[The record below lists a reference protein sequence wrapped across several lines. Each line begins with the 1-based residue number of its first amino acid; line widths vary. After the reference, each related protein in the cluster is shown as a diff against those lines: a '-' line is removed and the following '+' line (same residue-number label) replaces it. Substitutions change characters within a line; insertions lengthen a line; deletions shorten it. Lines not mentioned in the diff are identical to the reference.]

1 MQPNIPEM
9 LLAGL
14 LVFPIYLFFS
24 ARSSLEIKD
33 SPGLRKA
40 GGLRNDRADVMI
52 RSPGDQCD
60 PLTSA
65 RLVASN
71 QLKAKNVTQ
80 KDRLH
85 AAECYR
91 DTIS

>member
-1 MQPNIPEM
+1 LQPNIPEM

-14 LVFPIYLFFS
+14 LAFSHLFILLCS
-24 ARSSLEIKD
+24 RSSLEIKD
-33 SPGLRKA
+33 SPGLGKA

-65 RLVASN
+65 RLVASQLN
-71 QLKAKNVTQ
+71 QLKAKNVT
-80 KDRLH
+80 
-85 AAECYR
+85 
-91 DTIS
+91 